1 MFFNMVTRDTI
12 GCWDSS
18 KPYKRSNLGVVARS
32 SETLVFPNDIKVD
45 QEKRQS
51 VWVLSN
57 KLPFYLYE
65 GLNKNQ
71 INFRI
76 MSAYVDEATKG
87 TICDPYV
94 SDFNTFIEFTGDED
108 CY

>member
-1 MFFNMVTRDTI
+1 MFYNLVTRDSI

-18 KPYKRSNLGVVARS
+18 KPYKRSNLGVVVRS

-45 QEKRQS
+45 QEERQS
-51 VWVLSN
+51 VWIITN

-65 GLNKNQ
+65 GLDEHK

-76 MSAYVDEATKG
+76 MTAFADEATQG

-94 SDFNTFIEFTGDED
+94 SDFNTYMDFVGDED

>member
-1 MFFNMVTRDTI
+1 MVTRDTI
-12 GCWDSS
+12 GCWDSR

-32 SETLVFPNDIKVD
+32 SETLVFPNDIKID

-51 VWVLSN
+51 IWVISN

-65 GLNKNQ
+65 GLDEND

-76 MSAYVDEATKG
+76 LSAYVDDAARG
-87 TICDPYV
+87 TICDPNV
-94 SDFNTFIEFTGDED
+94 SQFDSFIEFRGDQD

>member
-1 MFFNMVTRDTI
+1 MVTRDTI
-12 GCWDSS
+12 GCWDSK

-45 QEKRQS
+45 HEKRQS
-51 VWVLSN
+51 VWVITN

-65 GLNKNQ
+65 GLDKNN

-76 MSAYVDEATKG
+76 LSAYTDDATKA
-87 TICDPYV
+87 TICDPNI
-94 SDFNTFIEFTGDED
+94 SDFNSFIEFMGDED

>member
-1 MFFNMVTRDTI
+1 MFYNLVTRDSV
-12 GCWDSS
+12 GCWDSR
-18 KPYKRSNLGVVARS
+18 KPYKRSNLGLVAQDE
-32 SETLVFPNDIKVD
+32 ETLVFPNDLKID

-65 GLNKNQ
+65 GLDHDK
-71 INFRI
+71 INFRVL
-76 MSAYVDEATKG
+76 SAYVDEAVKN
-87 TICDPYV
+87 TICDPKITGY
-94 SDFNTFIEFTGDED
+94 DTFVDYQGEDD

>member
-1 MFFNMVTRDTI
+1 MFYNLVTRDSI

-51 VWVLSN
+51 VWILTN

-65 GLNKNQ
+65 GLDGLK

-76 MSAYVDEATKG
+76 MSAFTDEATKG
-87 TICDPYV
+87 TICDPQV
-94 SDFNTFIEFTGDED
+94 SYFNTYMDFMGDED

>member
-1 MFFNMVTRDTI
+1 MVTRDTI
-12 GCWDSS
+12 GCWDSR
-18 KPYKRSNLGVVARS
+18 KPYKRSNLGVVAQNS
-32 SETLVFPNDIKVD
+32 QSLVFPNDLKVD
-45 QEKRQS
+45 QEERQS

-65 GLNKNQ
+65 NLDERS

-76 MSAYVDEATKG
+76 MSAYTDEAIRN
-87 TICDPYV
+87 TICDPEV
-94 SDFNTFIEFTGDED
+94 SDYDTFLEFDGDED

>member
-1 MFFNMVTRDTI
+1 MVTRDTV
-12 GCWDSS
+12 GCWDSR

-32 SETLVFPNDIKVD
+32 SRTLVFPNDLKVD
-45 QEKRQS
+45 QEKRES
-51 VWVLSN
+51 VWVITN

-65 GLNKNQ
+65 GLDENI

-76 MSAYVDEATKG
+76 LSAYVDEATKG
-87 TICDPYV
+87 TICDPNISSYG
-94 SDFNTFIEFTGDED
+94 TFIEYAGDED